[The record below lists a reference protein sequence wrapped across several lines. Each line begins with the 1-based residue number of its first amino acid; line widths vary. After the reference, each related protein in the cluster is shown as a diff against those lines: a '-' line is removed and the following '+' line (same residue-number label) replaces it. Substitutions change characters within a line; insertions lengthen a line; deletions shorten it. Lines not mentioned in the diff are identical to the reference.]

1 VAMSSSQLRRD
12 QAQPTYASAPTSATT
27 TTTTMYAP
35 IAERAIPYEQYMSR
49 DGDHI
54 YSASRVTPRN
64 APTASRVATDDAAAA
79 QELRQFSREPTV
91 ISLSSTVDGDVKTTT
106 PATGSRLSSA
116 GGDRAR
122 PVGSGGDG
130 ACITAGFDS
139 NTLKRML
146 QTLPELSTPVDLMQ
160 EFEEEFADV
169 VGPPSGSSAAR
180 DDVKPPPPP
189 PLEMPPPPTT
199 NDDHPVSTG
208 SSVTAASTAS
218 ERPVDATPPASHA
231 DVDTSSAKVIAPTA
245 SDVSKAKAEGDGD
258 CAELDNGDEASAAV
272 QLSDVALTT
281 ITSSGKC
288 HAVHFASLLTN
299 GRVVLTVRHRT
310 NTALDLHFTKPGLQN
325 QACSGS

>member
-1 VAMSSSQLRRD
+1 MSSSHPRRD
-12 QAQPTYASAPTSATT
+12 QAQPTYASAPTSAAT

-49 DGDHI
+49 DSDHI

-64 APTASRVATDDAAAA
+64 APAASRAAAATAAAAADEAAA

-91 ISLSSTVDGDVKTTT
+91 ISLSSTVDGDIKATV
-106 PATGSRLSSA
+106 PAPRSSATG

-122 PVGSGGDG
+122 PASGGGESG

-169 VGPPSGSSAAR
+169 VGPSTGPASVVVR

-189 PLEMPPPPTT
+189 PLAMPPPPSS
-199 NDDHPVSTG
+199 DDDRPLSTP
-208 SSVTAASTAS
+208 ASS
-218 ERPVDATPPASHA
+218 ERPVDASPPATHA
-231 DVDTSSAKVIAPTA
+231 DTTASSAAEVITAPT
-245 SDVSKAKAEGDGD
+245 SDVIEEKAEADD
-258 CAELDNGDEASAAV
+258 ESDELRNSRQTEAPIN
-272 QLSDVALTT
+272 LTDVLFTT
-281 ITSSGKC
+281 ATSSGKC
-288 HAVHFASLLTN
+288 HAPHFALLAADGPIVPT
-299 GRVVLTVRHRT
+299 
-310 NTALDLHFTKPGLQN
+310 
-325 QACSGS
+325 ACSVA